1 MVVERT
7 SDTQALILWDQ
18 VPAATTYQVELTE
31 PNKSWERLAITT
43 LREYKITKGL
53 HPLTSYQVRV
63 ASRNSCGMSF
73 SMVSDIPQFGEV
85 PTKVKEQ
92 PESLKLRTLPGDDR
106 RKSINYSVTTVVREL
121 LEGLA
126 KSAESALSVN
136 QGDST
141 DVA

>member
-1 MVVERT
+1 
-7 SDTQALILWDQ
+7 
-18 VPAATTYQVELTE
+18 
-31 PNKSWERLAITT
+31 
-43 LREYKITKGL
+43 
-53 HPLTSYQVRV
+53 
-63 ASRNSCGMSF
+63 MSF

-141 DVA
+141 DVAQQVAAIFASAAESALKSEREAKKAVTKKYLLDLTSNSDRIAR